1 LKKLKIV
8 EVSTCWLG
16 SGVSGRAMVYF
27 IVRTGGLEDKIRYG
41 KVMKRLVGAALEL
54 FGCAV
59 VGVVYIYQEIR
70 GVLKP
75 RS

>member
-1 LKKLKIV
+1 
-8 EVSTCWLG
+8 
-16 SGVSGRAMVYF
+16 MVYF